1 MTAMVQK
8 FEEIQ
13 NAQGIGFE
21 EAVKRWERTNSAES
35 TGSKQDLNRQASPP
49 EGKLDTTQH
58 HQHQHL
64 QQHHHLQQQQHGHDQ
79 AATDRTHAQV
89 NADDSFGRAPLES
102 PTVTPNLAS
111 SQAPIAAPILASR
124 QKPKEP
130 EHPDFSPQ
138 SVTDLVDLLASEV
151 IVPFIPR
158 PSSMRCSSQTVR
170 PVNGIGYQT
179 VLSVMVLTFLTWRLL
194 VRIPPVTNEQTHVR
208 TYIHI
213 HTYLHTYQFMN

>member
-1 MTAMVQK
+1 MVQK

-158 PSSMRCSSQTVR
+158 PSSMTCSSQAVR
-170 PVNGIGYQT
+170 PVNGTGYQT